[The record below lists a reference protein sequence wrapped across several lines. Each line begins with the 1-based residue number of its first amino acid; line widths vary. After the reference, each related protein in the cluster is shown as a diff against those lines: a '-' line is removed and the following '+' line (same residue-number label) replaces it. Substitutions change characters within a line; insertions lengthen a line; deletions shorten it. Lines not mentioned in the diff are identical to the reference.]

1 MLVYWRSR
9 KPGFQAPQREKNTAT
24 HTDTCRTLYNS
35 SSSSSSAS
43 HCTYAYHSTH
53 IGRPAGRPSPES
65 AVRHLHTV
73 TSRPY
78 SNVASIQ
85 LRRVVVVV
93 AFSSFSSFSSFSFSL
108 SLSLSLSLS
117 SLQQK
122 EVSSNLTVSLRAHS
136 STRPQRIKR
145 WPSQKKT
152 PGLPSRLALLS
163 LRKRS
168 VQDLNLCGQSPRDF
182 ESLPL
187 TTRATD
193 QRQRKPRSGPKITYI
208 NHIWVRRGGS

>member
-1 MLVYWRSR
+1 MRIPADSSLQSTHKNHLLEKKKKSPLYAHVSLVRKIATNSPHAHPHPHRMNLERHRLLQLARLHRPMCACERENMLVYWRSR

-78 SNVASIQ
+78 SYVAS
-85 LRRVVVVV
+85 
-93 AFSSFSSFSSFSFSL
+93 SSSSSSSPFLPFLL

-117 SLQQK
+117 S
-122 EVSSNLTVSLRAHS
+122 
-136 STRPQRIKR
+136 STEG
-145 WPSQKKT
+145 
-152 PGLPSRLALLS
+152 GLFKFDR
-163 LRKRS
+163 
-168 VQDLNLCGQSPRDF
+168 
-182 ESLPL
+182 
-187 TTRATD
+187 
-193 QRQRKPRSGPKITYI
+193 
-208 NHIWVRRGGS
+208 